1 MRKSSSLG
9 ARLVVAAGL
18 GLLAAAWEGPAPH
31 ADTSPA
37 GGPVGG
43 PVVATVGTVSIT
55 AADLERR
62 IGAVPGFQLRTF
74 GANPAEIKRNFLE
87 RVLVRE
93 ALLSQGGT
101 DQGLANREDIRD
113 RSRGVLRSALLSKL
127 RNEVLSAS
135 RIDERD
141 VRAYYDKNSTKFHS
155 PERYALWWIATR
167 TQDEAKEVIAD
178 LKKDPSP
185 KHWGDLARTKSIDG
199 PTAFRRGDLGF
210 VAPDGTTAEPGLKVS
225 HAVLEAVEKL
235 KDAEIS
241 PEPVADGNRWVV
253 VWRKQTMRP
262 VDRPMEIEAGSIKQ
276 MLMHMRTEAKIKEVV
291 AELRK
296 KYLGEHNPDLV
307 DLFDITPQGD
317 LAPVRRPGALPT
329 GKRAPV
335 NAVPGL
341 GSLR

>member
-1 MRKSSSLG
+1 MRTSSSVG
-9 ARLVVAAGL
+9 ARWIVAASL
-18 GLLAAAWEGPAPH
+18 GLLAAAWEGAPPR

-37 GGPVGG
+37 GGPV
-43 PVVATVGTVSIT
+43 VARVGAVTIT

-62 IGAVPGFQLRTF
+62 LASVPGFQLRTF
-74 GANPAEIKRNFLE
+74 GATPADIKRAFLE

-93 ALLSQGGT
+93 ALLSQGGV
-101 DQGLANREDIRD
+101 DRGLESRD
-113 RSRGVLRSALLSKL
+113 DVKERSRGVLRSALLSKL
-127 RNEVLSAS
+127 RNEVLSS
-135 RIDERD
+135 SHVDERD
-141 VRAYYDKNSTKFHS
+141 IKAYYEKNATKFHS

-167 TQDEAKEVIAD
+167 KRPEAEEIIAD

-185 KHWGDLARTKSIDG
+185 KHWGDLARDKSIDG

-210 VAPDGTTAEPGLKVS
+210 VAPDGTTAEPGIKVS
-225 HAVLEAVEKL
+225 RAVLDAVEKL

-241 PEPVADGNRWVV
+241 PAPIQDGERWIV

-276 MLMHMRTEAKIKEVV
+276 LLMHMRNEAKIKEVV
-291 AELRK
+291 AALRK
-296 KYLGEHNPDLV
+296 QYLGEHNPDLV
-307 DLFDITPQGD
+307 DLFDITPQGE
-317 LAPVRRPGALPT
+317 LTPVRRPGSLPT

-335 NAVPGL
+335 NAVPAP